1 MLNITKSNFEKEVIF
16 SEIPVVLDFW
26 ATWCGPCK
34 MLSPVLDELAA
45 EYSDRARFC
54 KVNVED
60 EPELSARFGI
70 ASIPTLIFFK
80 NGEIL
85 KKAVGYREN
94 GGVGL
99 GLSLVWE
106 IVALYGGE
114 IRVEESSEKGTTV
127 AVKLPTDMKT
137 KLL

>member
-54 KVNVED
+54 KVNVDD

-70 ASIPTLIFFK
+70 ASIPTLK
-80 NGEIL
+80 KTVGHREKDELEETL
-85 KKAVGYREN
+85 KE
-94 GGVGL
+94 L
-99 GLSLVWE
+99 
-106 IVALYGGE
+106 I
-114 IRVEESSEKGTTV
+114 
-127 AVKLPTDMKT
+127 
-137 KLL
+137 

>member
-16 SEIPVVLDFW
+16 SGIPVVLDFW
-26 ATWCGPCK
+26 AMWCGPCK

-54 KVNVED
+54 KVNVDD

-85 KKAVGYREN
+85 KKTVGYREKDELE
-94 GGVGL
+94 GML
-99 GLSLVWE
+99 KE
-106 IVALYGGE
+106 
-114 IRVEESSEKGTTV
+114 
-127 AVKLPTDMKT
+127 
-137 KLL
+137 LL

>member
-1 MLNITKSNFEKEVIF
+1 MLNITKSNFEKEVIS

-54 KVNVED
+54 KVNVDD
-60 EPELSARFGI
+60 ELELSARFGI

-85 KKAVGYREN
+85 KKTVGYREKDE
-94 GGVGL
+94 L
-99 GLSLVWE
+99 
-106 IVALYGGE
+106 
-114 IRVEESSEKGTTV
+114 EEMLKE
-127 AVKLPTDMKT
+127 
-137 KLL
+137 LL

>member
-1 MLNITKSNFEKEVIF
+1 MLNITKSNFEKEIIS

-54 KVNVED
+54 KVNVDD
-60 EPELSARFGI
+60 ELELSARFGI

-85 KKAVGYREN
+85 KKTVGYREKDE
-94 GGVGL
+94 L
-99 GLSLVWE
+99 
-106 IVALYGGE
+106 
-114 IRVEESSEKGTTV
+114 EETLKE
-127 AVKLPTDMKT
+127 
-137 KLL
+137 LL

>member
-26 ATWCGPCK
+26 AMWCGPCK

-45 EYSDRARFC
+45 EYSDRTRFC
-54 KVNVED
+54 KVNVDD

-85 KKAVGYREN
+85 KKTVGYREKDE
-94 GGVGL
+94 L
-99 GLSLVWE
+99 
-106 IVALYGGE
+106 
-114 IRVEESSEKGTTV
+114 EETLKE
-127 AVKLPTDMKT
+127 
-137 KLL
+137 LL

>member
-1 MLNITKSNFEKEVIF
+1 MKITNENFEKEVLQADKT
-16 SEIPVVLDFW
+16 VLADFY
-26 ATWCGPCK
+26 ADWCGPCK

-54 KVNVED
+54 KVNVDD

-85 KKAVGYREN
+85 KKTVGYREKDE
-94 GGVGL
+94 L
-99 GLSLVWE
+99 
-106 IVALYGGE
+106 
-114 IRVEESSEKGTTV
+114 EETLKE
-127 AVKLPTDMKT
+127 
-137 KLL
+137 LL

>member
-54 KVNVED
+54 KVNVDD
-60 EPELSARFGI
+60 ELELSARFGI

-85 KKAVGYREN
+85 KKTVGYHEKDE
-94 GGVGL
+94 L
-99 GLSLVWE
+99 
-106 IVALYGGE
+106 
-114 IRVEESSEKGTTV
+114 EETLKE
-127 AVKLPTDMKT
+127 
-137 KLL
+137 LL

>member
-1 MLNITKSNFEKEVIF
+1 MLNITKSIFEKEVIS

-34 MLSPVLDELAA
+34 MLSPILDELAA

-54 KVNVED
+54 KVNVDD
-60 EPELSARFGI
+60 ELELSARFGI

-85 KKAVGYREN
+85 KKTVGYREKDE
-94 GGVGL
+94 L
-99 GLSLVWE
+99 
-106 IVALYGGE
+106 
-114 IRVEESSEKGTTV
+114 EEMLKE
-127 AVKLPTDMKT
+127 
-137 KLL
+137 LL

>member
-1 MLNITKSNFEKEVIF
+1 MLNITKSNFEKEVVA

-45 EYSDRARFC
+45 EYSDRVRFC

-70 ASIPTLIFFK
+70 ASIPTLIFFE

-85 KKAVGYREN
+85 KKTVGYREKDK
-94 GGVGL
+94 L
-99 GLSLVWE
+99 
-106 IVALYGGE
+106 
-114 IRVEESSEKGTTV
+114 EEMLKE
-127 AVKLPTDMKT
+127 
-137 KLL
+137 LL

>member
-1 MLNITKSNFEKEVIF
+1 MLNITKSNFEKEDIS

-45 EYSDRARFC
+45 EYSDRVRFC
-54 KVNVED
+54 KVNVDD
-60 EPELSARFGI
+60 ELELSARFGI

-85 KKAVGYREN
+85 KKTVGYREKDE
-94 GGVGL
+94 L
-99 GLSLVWE
+99 
-106 IVALYGGE
+106 
-114 IRVEESSEKGTTV
+114 EETLKE
-127 AVKLPTDMKT
+127 
-137 KLL
+137 LL

>member
-26 ATWCGPCK
+26 AMWCGPCK

-85 KKAVGYREN
+85 KRPSGTAKKT
-94 GGVGL
+94 
-99 GLSLVWE
+99 SL
-106 IVALYGGE
+106 
-114 IRVEESSEKGTTV
+114 RRR
-127 AVKLPTDMKT
+127 
-137 KLL
+137 

>member
-1 MLNITKSNFEKEVIF
+1 MLNITKSNFEKEVIS

-26 ATWCGPCK
+26 ATWCGPCR

-80 NGEIL
+80 NGEAQ
-85 KKAVGYREN
+85 KRAVGYREKYE
-94 GGVGL
+94 L
-99 GLSLVWE
+99 
-106 IVALYGGE
+106 
-114 IRVEESSEKGTTV
+114 EETLKE
-127 AVKLPTDMKT
+127 
-137 KLL
+137 LL

>member
-26 ATWCGPCK
+26 AMWCGPCK

-54 KVNVED
+54 KVNVDD
-60 EPELSARFGI
+60 EPELAARFGI

-85 KKAVGYREN
+85 KKTVGYREKD
-94 GGVGL
+94 
-99 GLSLVWE
+99 E
-106 IVALYGGE
+106 F
-114 IRVEESSEKGTTV
+114 EEMLKE
-127 AVKLPTDMKT
+127 
-137 KLL
+137 LL

>member
-26 ATWCGPCK
+26 AMWCGPCK

-54 KVNVED
+54 KVNVDD
-60 EPELSARFGI
+60 EPELAARFGI

-85 KKAVGYREN
+85 KKTVGYREKDE
-94 GGVGL
+94 L
-99 GLSLVWE
+99 
-106 IVALYGGE
+106 
-114 IRVEESSEKGTTV
+114 EETLKE
-127 AVKLPTDMKT
+127 
-137 KLL
+137 LL

>member
-1 MLNITKSNFEKEVIF
+1 MLNITKSNFEKEVIS

-45 EYSDRARFC
+45 AYSDRVRFC
-54 KVNVED
+54 KVNVDD
-60 EPELSARFGI
+60 EPELPARFGI

-85 KKAVGYREN
+85 KKTVGYREKDE
-94 GGVGL
+94 L
-99 GLSLVWE
+99 
-106 IVALYGGE
+106 
-114 IRVEESSEKGTTV
+114 EETLKE
-127 AVKLPTDMKT
+127 
-137 KLL
+137 LL

>member
-26 ATWCGPCK
+26 AMWCGPCK

-70 ASIPTLIFFK
+70 ASIPTVILFR
-80 NGEIL
+80 NGEAVQRQMGVAP
-85 KKAVGYREN
+85 KAAFLNMLQE
-94 GGVGL
+94 
-99 GLSLVWE
+99 
-106 IVALYGGE
+106 A
-114 IRVEESSEKGTTV
+114 K
-127 AVKLPTDMKT
+127 
-137 KLL
+137 